1 LFTTKWE
8 LNLSFNRELFRQQLR
23 QLIDRHIGASSEFK
37 DYVEIFEELEREQE
51 RLGAEGDKVGGFS
64 LSPEEMDEVQREMID
79 GAES

>member
-1 LFTTKWE
+1 M
-8 LNLSFNRELFRQQLR
+8 SFNRELFRQQLR

>member
-1 LFTTKWE
+1 
-8 LNLSFNRELFRQQLR
+8 LSFNRELFRQELR